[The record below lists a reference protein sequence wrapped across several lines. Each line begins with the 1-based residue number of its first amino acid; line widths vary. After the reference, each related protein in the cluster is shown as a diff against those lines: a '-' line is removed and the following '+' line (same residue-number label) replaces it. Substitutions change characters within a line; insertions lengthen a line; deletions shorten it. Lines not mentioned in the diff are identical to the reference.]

1 MTESWQYLSETD
13 YILFTTQMALMI
25 WWSKSFKQTLRMTIR
40 PNYLIIYLGRQTETC
55 CHPRCTLH
63 RRLSAGMYPCGIHSL
78 AENCKEQESIS
89 CNIQQC
95 NIQQSRN
102 TATTWFSFFLCV
114 WSSGNLL
121 RHLLC
126 ADTTA
131 LSMGKTGASTSALLS
146 LKNRELIRKVNIK
159 LVNNT

>member
-13 YILFTTQMALMI
+13 YILYTTQMALMI

-89 CNIQQC
+89 YKYNSVTYSNQEIQQLLD
-95 NIQQSRN
+95 SY
-102 TATTWFSFFLCV
+102 SSSV